1 MFEAKFSN
9 AGLFK
14 KIIEA
19 IKDLVSDAPFDC
31 SESSL
36 CLQAMDGSHVALVSL
51 KLEIGIFDV
60 YRCDRTISLGLNSG
74 ELNKVLK
81 CAKADDTLMIQFQ
94 DGEKDTVTFTLEDNK
109 GRKQDITL
117 KLLDLDN
124 EHLGIPDQKYSAVIE
139 MPSAEFKKVCSD
151 IATFSDTMTIIATKS
166 NIVFKGSGDAVT
178 NTISY
183 SKDRTADDEED
194 DDDRVDFNVKEKVT
208 LNFSI
213 KYLTNFT
220 KASSLSPR
228 VRLSMSDAVPI
239 VIEYE
244 IEGNGFLRFYLAP
257 KIEEDKNGMDE

>member
-139 MPSAEFKKVCSD
+139 MPV
-151 IATFSDTMTIIATKS
+151 
-166 NIVFKGSGDAVT
+166 
-178 NTISY
+178 
-183 SKDRTADDEED
+183 
-194 DDDRVDFNVKEKVT
+194 
-208 LNFSI
+208 
-213 KYLTNFT
+213 
-220 KASSLSPR
+220 
-228 VRLSMSDAVPI
+228 
-239 VIEYE
+239 
-244 IEGNGFLRFYLAP
+244 
-257 KIEEDKNGMDE
+257 

>member
-166 NIVFKGSGDAVT
+166 NIVFKGSGDAF
-178 NTISY
+178 TIFLDSLLILY
-183 SKDRTADDEED
+183 FK
-194 DDDRVDFNVKEKVT
+194 RVDFNVKEKVT

-213 KYLTNFT
+213 KYLINFT